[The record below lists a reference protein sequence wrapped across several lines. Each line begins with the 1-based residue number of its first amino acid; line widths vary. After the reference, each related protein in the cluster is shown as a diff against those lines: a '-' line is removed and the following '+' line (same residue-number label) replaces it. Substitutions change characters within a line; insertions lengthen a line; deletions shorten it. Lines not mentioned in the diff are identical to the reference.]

1 MSKIILVLKGILL
14 WTTSI
19 STILTIYSI
28 DSIAN
33 TSIALFFSTVI
44 VNILLILACTFS
56 IKEEELLLLSGY
68 NWLEN
73 TIGKK

>member
-1 MSKIILVLKGILL
+1 MNKIILVLKGILL

-33 TSIALFFSTVI
+33 TSIALFFSTII

>member
-73 TIGKK
+73 TISKK